1 MLKKFI
7 SENIRT
13 LTWKEVFF
21 LFRDTFVRFFREKEF
36 YHAASLSY
44 FSIVAL
50 VPILYLSIVFF
61 GQFIGQQKMLE
72 AIQFVINEQVGIE
85 DVDGLLAFLNSFNFE
100 KGNPLMKAI
109 GIISLVISST
119 ALFASMKHSI
129 NDLFEVKI
137 LPKKGK
143 KLILNILLEKCL
155 NVLFLAVFGVLLV
168 ITYFSEIVFVS
179 LSRDLFHDMGMFS
192 WMFESFVQQ
201 GIVIVSNL
209 VIFFLIFKFIH
220 NAFIPWKLALAGSII
235 TSLFFYLGHMAIKY
249 YVTHYFFA
257 KNAGIAGTIL
267 ILLVFVYYTSQLIF
281 IGAKL
286 IAVYAEKVGFTISER
301 RKN

>member
-13 LTWKEVFF
+13 LTWKEVYF

-72 AIQFVINEQVGIE
+72 AIQFILNEQVGID
-85 DVDGLLAFLNSFNFE
+85 DVEGLLSFLNSFNFE
-100 KGNPLMKAI
+100 KGNPLMKSI
-109 GIISLVISST
+109 GIVSLVISST
-119 ALFASMKHSI
+119 ALFASLKHSI
-129 NDLFEVKI
+129 NDLYDVKI
-137 LPKKGK
+137 LPKKGR
-143 KLILNILLEKCL
+143 KLVLNMLIDKSL
-155 NVLFLAVFGVLLV
+155 NVLFLAVFGILLV

-192 WMFESFVQQ
+192 WLFESFVQQ
-201 GIVIVSNL
+201 GIVVISNL
-209 VIFFLIFKFIH
+209 IIFFLIFKFIH

-235 TSLFFYLGHMAIKY
+235 TTLFFYLGHMAIKY

-281 IGAKL
+281 LGAKL
-286 IAVYAEKVGFTISER
+286 IAVYAEKVGFKIAER
-301 RKN
+301 RKK